1 MANAILSEKK
11 QTVPDVAAR
20 LAELKARHRDSDNWD
35 GLSQLLDEM
44 GALTGAAEWNERDFD
59 RGILLYGAGSIGAGA
74 LDYFKRRGINV
85 VGFLDDTP
93 GREGGEYYGVDIM
106 PSECARDG
114 AHPIVISIKDWNLPA
129 LKLSAA
135 GLRFEAFS
143 HHVFHTNL
151 AQLNTV
157 ARDLLVD
164 DRSRY
169 VLLRI
174 LKANIFA
181 DYSFYHPA
189 FEGNQYWAIPEF
201 QYIAPDPK
209 GVMVDAGA
217 YVGDTVEEFVWRTRG
232 VFDCIHA
239 FEPNPRL
246 LSAMRQRAGRLQQEW
261 ALREGAI
268 RCNQAGL
275 GEEESGLPFFD
286 PGVGNMAGSFLF
298 SHGTEVGT
306 LCVRTLDNYLAGAPV
321 TFLKAD
327 IEGFEM
333 PLLRGAAA
341 SVGRF
346 APRVAIC
353 LYHRITDLFEIPLYL
368 KSLVPGYKMAIRHH
382 SLSQDESVLYCW
394 VSC

>member
-1 MANAILSEKK
+1 MTASAVTKNGA
-11 QTVPDVAAR
+11 QGHDFAAQIG
-20 LAELKARHRDSDNWD
+20 ELKARHSSREDWD
-35 GLSQLLDEM
+35 GLSELLEQI
-44 GALTGAAEWNERDFD
+44 GNLTGAAEWSDGDYE

-74 LDYFKRRGINV
+74 LEYFKQRGIKV
-85 VGFLDDTP
+85 AGFIDDTP
-93 GREGGEYYGVDIM
+93 GREGTNYYGVEIVPFDA
-106 PSECARDG
+106 ARHG
-114 AHPIVISIKDWNLPA
+114 RHPIIVSIKDWNLPA
-129 LKLSAA
+129 RRLSAA
-135 GLRFEAFS
+135 GVRFEAFS
-143 HHVFHTNL
+143 HHVFRTNL
-151 AQLNTV
+151 ADLTSV
-157 ARDLLVD
+157 ARWLLAD

-181 DYSFYHPA
+181 DYSFYHPTY
-189 FEGNQYWAIPEF
+189 EGNQYWAIPEF
-201 QYIAPDPK
+201 QYLAPDPK

-217 YVGDTVEEFVWRTRG
+217 YVGDTLEEFVWRTRG
-232 VFDCIHA
+232 VFDRIHA

-246 LSAMRQRAGRLQQEW
+246 LAAMRQRATRLQQEW

-268 RCNQAGL
+268 CCNQAGL

-298 SHGTEVGT
+298 SHGQEVGT

-321 TFLKAD
+321 TLIKAD

-333 PLLRGAAA
+333 PLLRGATA
-341 SVGRF
+341 SVKRC

-353 LYHRITDLFEIPLYL
+353 LYHRITDLFEIPLFL
-368 KSLVPGYKMAIRHH
+368 KNLVPGYKMAIRHH

-394 VSC
+394 T